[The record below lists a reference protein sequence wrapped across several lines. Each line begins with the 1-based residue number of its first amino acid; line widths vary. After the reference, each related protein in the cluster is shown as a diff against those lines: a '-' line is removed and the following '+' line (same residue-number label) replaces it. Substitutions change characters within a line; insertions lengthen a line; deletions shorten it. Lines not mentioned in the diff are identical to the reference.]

1 MDCQEVSRP
10 IYTTLTRPNYIHWA
24 QAMTSFLQAHKVWRR
39 IITREVTEL
48 TQKKDESEESF
59 GNRKEDWI
67 AKNGDINT
75 WSRNTLISSI
85 NQ

>member
-1 MDCQEVSRP
+1 
-10 IYTTLTRPNYIHWA
+10 
-24 QAMTSFLQAHKVWRR
+24 MTSFLQAHKVWR
-39 IITREVTEL
+39 IITGKATEL